1 MQIARPPAALS
12 VPFITL
18 SFPFILQSNHI
29 TIQFKYTNYHETT
42 SIL

>member
-1 MQIARPPAALS
+1 MQIARLPTTLS
-12 VPFITL
+12 APFITL
-18 SFPFILQSNHI
+18 PFPFILQSNHI